1 MCTNYAARGQVHYQM
16 GDYEAALQDYARAI
30 ELQPDRAFFYS
41 ERAAIHREL
50 GHDLNAALQDYNRA
64 IELAPQE
71 GDLFYRRGRAHRSM
85 GNHEAALEDYARAIE
100 LQPNSVTNYAARGQV
115 HYQMGDYEAALQ
127 DNNRAIELAPQEG
140 DLFYRRCAERIAAW
154 AITRRRWR
162 TMPVPSSCSRTG
174 LSSTASGRP
183 STANWVTT

>member
-1 MCTNYAARGQVHYQM
+1 M

-71 GDLFYRRGRAHRSM
+71 GDYVYERGAVHFAL
-85 GNHEAALEDYARAIE
+85 GNHEA
-100 LQPNSVTNYAARGQV
+100 NSWPT
-115 HYQMGDYEAALQ
+115 
-127 DNNRAIELAPQEG
+127 
-140 DLFYRRCAERIAAW
+140 
-154 AITRRRWR
+154 
-162 TMPVPSSCSRTG
+162 
-174 LSSTASGRP
+174 
-183 STANWVTT
+183 